1 MAKTMLNQ
9 TMSRPILYAYA
20 QEMIA
25 KTPSKWLTSKKEKIE
40 EFKAC
45 IPAIKEMVRNKIS
58 NLYPAWKLDVLSE
71 FDLTNQESCF
81 WFTDREEE
89 ANNRHSSRK
98 AERSIYANFACK
110 GYGRGYSYG
119 SSGKEIGNL
128 STENT
133 IALYFEDMVKDGV
146 DVMKYLFMEDN
157 DRVDYNGKRGSWKEQ
172 DNLRGSIN
180 AYSKNFFEENDMA
193 MEFTMPNSNYS
204 CYQRAHLVT
213 PEEYQ
218 ILCTWNDKLES
229 IQLKWHKHYEEMK
242 AKFKAY
248 AELIRTSKNLEQV
261 VDKWSEAENVRH
273 KITGTGTA
281 VALSNISQSI
291 IEQDMLARQAADT
304 VAVVVTPKDSTVIGD
319 SAWGSA

>member
-25 KTPSKWLTSKKEKIE
+25 KTPSKWLTEKKKKIE

-45 IPAIKEMVRNKIS
+45 IPAIKEMVRKKIS
-58 NLYPAWKLDVLSE
+58 NLYPKEELAVLKKY
-71 FDLTNQESCF
+71 DLTNQESCF
-81 WFTDREEE
+81 WFTDREKE
-89 ANNRHSSRK
+89 AEDRHHRSD
-98 AERSIYANFACK
+98 ERSIYANFECK

-146 DVMKYLFMEDN
+146 DVMKYLFREKN
-157 DRVDYNGKRGSWKEQ
+157 DRKDYNGKRGSWKEQ
-172 DNLRGSIN
+172 SDLRESIN
-180 AYSKNFFEENDMA
+180 AYSKNFFEDNDMA

-213 PEEYQ
+213 SEEYQ

-242 AKFKAY
+242 EKFKAY
-248 AELIRTSKNLEQV
+248 AELIRSSKNFEQV

-273 KITGTGTA
+273 KIVGTGTA
-281 VALSNISQSI
+281 IALSTISQNV
-291 IEQDMLARQAADT
+291 IEQDMLARQVADT
-304 VAVVVTPKDSTVIGD
+304 VAVVVTPTE
-319 SAWGSA
+319 SAWGNA